1 MNHWA
6 YVITC
11 EHATA
16 TIPSEYSDF
25 FSHHKQVQ
33 DSHEAVDFGAYEVA
47 LSLASGLNAPFFY
60 GEVSRLLVDLN
71 RSLHHPKCFSSYLK
85 HASSELKSTL
95 CDEYYFP
102 YREKV
107 TLLID
112 SLIKENGGVIHLSIH
127 TFTPVWQGVVRQGD
141 ICLLYGTKRKREKQF
156 CADLIHHLK
165 KNNPEFIYRKNY
177 PYRGDADGLTKTL
190 RAYWDDSFYMGIEVE
205 MNQRLYEE
213 NRLQK
218 ISEYVLKAI
227 NELNNTMA

>member
-1 MNHWA
+1 MTRLA

-16 TIPSEYSDF
+16 TIPNQYRHYF
-25 FSHHKQVQ
+25 LHHLDVQ
-33 DSHEAVDFGAYEVA
+33 TSHEAVDFGAYDVA
-47 LSLASGLNAPFFY
+47 LSLANRLNAPFFY

-71 RSLHHPKCFSSYLK
+71 RSLHHPKCFSSFLK

-95 CDEYYFP
+95 CDDYYFP

-107 TLLID
+107 RLLID
-112 SLIKENGGVIHLSIH
+112 RLIKQNGRVIHLSIH
-127 TFTPVWQGVVRQGD
+127 TFTPIWHGIVRQGD
-141 ICLLYGTKRKREKQF
+141 ICLLYGTKREREKRF
-156 CADLIHHLK
+156 CADLIHYLK

-190 RAYWDDSFYMGIEVE
+190 RACWDDGEYIGVEIE

-213 NRLQK
+213 KRLLE
-218 ISEYVLKAI
+218 ISDYLLKAL
-227 NELNNTMA
+227 NELKNTKV